1 MTNSAFIYDYVRTP
15 FGRYGGSLSSVRADD
30 LRSRNTLF
38 LLRLLFNLQA
48 DGGAIDD
55 TLQLTLPLR

>member
-1 MTNSAFIYDYVRTP
+1 
-15 FGRYGGSLSSVRADD
+15 VRADD

-48 DGGAIDD
+48 QASSHQGDV
-55 TLQLTLPLR
+55 QLTLPVK